1 LVADPVLSRELS
13 ALREE
18 VTVSRREPAQPA
30 DARQMGPAMP
40 TTSAAMAQTAQAA
53 APVDPV
59 QETVED
65 PQLPGE
71 LQELFKEIS
80 EFLDSAEKNVSEHP
94 AASMAAAMVL
104 GILIG
109 LLLGRR

>member
-18 VTVSRREPAQPA
+18 VAVVQRERVQPA
-30 DARQMGPAMP
+30 DARQPAAAMP
-40 TTSAAMAQTAQAA
+40 NVNAATAQTAQAA
-53 APVDPV
+53 APVDRS

-65 PQLPGE
+65 PQLRGE
-71 LQELFKEIS
+71 LQDLFKEIS
-80 EFLDSAEKNVSEHP
+80 EFLDSAEKNVSAHP
-94 AASMAAAMVL
+94 AAGMAAAMVL